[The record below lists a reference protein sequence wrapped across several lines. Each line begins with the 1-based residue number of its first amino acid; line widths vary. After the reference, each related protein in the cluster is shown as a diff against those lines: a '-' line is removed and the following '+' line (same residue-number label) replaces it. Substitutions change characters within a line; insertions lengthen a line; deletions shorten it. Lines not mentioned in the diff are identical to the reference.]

1 MPFFVKII
9 TSAFII
15 ILEEF
20 LFSRWEFFRT
30 QRQNN
35 QIKKDIKTSK
45 MSCKKK
51 KGIETKEIDEKE
63 FESKGIKL
71 SKMHEFILLFFS

>member
-9 TSAFII
+9 TSVFII

-20 LFSRWEFFRT
+20 LFSRWEFFRP
-30 QRQNN
+30 QRQKN

-51 KGIETKEIDEKE
+51 TKEQKQ
-63 FESKGIKL
+63 KKL
-71 SKMHEFILLFFS
+71 MKKNLKVKALS